1 LATLPVLHALHVDA
15 LTHLLCS
22 DAWIVSMEAELFSPL
37 QTWLKG
43 QPWVNWAKRD
53 RDKEKVVAPPEVF
66 AASAK
71 WGIRWGHVHAKW
83 PGGKGLPNVS
93 QTSVRMLICQR
104 LRLME
109 KLMSNSIVP
118 ETLASDIDRWR
129 SSAGH
134 LLFHFVSILLSQ
146 SHYVIC
152 G

>member
-1 LATLPVLHALHVDA
+1 
-15 LTHLLCS
+15 
-22 DAWIVSMEAELFSPL
+22 MEAELFSLL

-53 RDKEKVVAPPEVF
+53 KDHKDKEKVVAPPEVF

-71 WGIRWGHVHAKW
+71 WGIRWGHLHAQW
-83 PGGKGLPNVS
+83 LGGKRFPKRLPCL
-93 QTSVRMLICQR
+93 RMLNCQR

-134 LLFHFVSILLSQ
+134 LLFHLVSILWPQ
-146 SHYVIC
+146 SHYVI
-152 G
+152 